1 MSESIGEWVKRDPN
15 IVPQTTVWSSEKPV
29 YDWKSSYSKES
40 AQSDPDLES
49 ELFSPES
56 RINSGIHFKDYANML
71 VSVKGGPPGLIPIA
85 SFDDAGL
92 DSIVL
97 ENVKRMEYKEPTPIQ
112 CNALPILMQNYDL
125 MACAQTGSGKTAAFL
140 VPTLSK
146 LVTKIFKG
154 QLSTV
159 RRRPGQMFK
168 GTPLVLIILPT
179 RELAIQIFEEAR
191 RFTYKT
197 PLRPVVIYGGAETRT
212 QKEQVMKGCDIL
224 IATPGRL
231 KDMVERG
238 VVSLARVRVAILDE
252 ADRMLDMGFETQVRQ
267 IMMSSDLARDEG
279 RQTLM
284 FSATFPKD
292 IQTLAREFLKEDFC
306 RLRIGRI
313 GGTTSLIKQ
322 NVVFVEDYEKN
333 ETIFQL
339 LLNYPPSR
347 TLIFVETKRTADAL
361 DDFLY
366 NKKFPTCSIHGDRDQ
381 RERELA
387 LRAFKDGKSPILIA
401 TAVASRGLDIKD
413 VMHVINYDLN
423 NDIDEYVHRI
433 GRTARAGNPG
443 TATSFYNSRN
453 EPLATSL
460 TKLLVECKQDVPDF
474 LQVYINP
481 NATFETDDF
490 HDEELEQAG
499 YGAGADSGSTRGSQ
513 ENSAWGNNQPQAS
526 AGGDGW

>member
-15 IVPQTTVWSSEKPV
+15 IVPETTVWSSEKPV
-29 YDWKSSYSKES
+29 YDWKTGYSKDSAES
-40 AQSDPDLES
+40 NPDLEK
-49 ELFSPES
+49 ELFSTEF
-56 RINSGIHFKDYANML
+56 RINSGIHFQDYRSMK
-71 VSVKGGPPGLIPIA
+71 VSVKDGPLDLVPIV

-97 ENVKRMEYKEPTPIQ
+97 ENVKRMEYTEPTPVQ
-112 CNALPILMQNYDL
+112 RNAIPILMQNYDL

-140 VPTLSK
+140 VPTISK
-146 LVTKIFKG
+146 LVAKIFKG

-159 RRRPGQMFK
+159 RRRPDQMFK

-197 PLRPVVIYGGAETRT
+197 PLRPVVIYGGAESRV
-212 QKEQVMKGCDIL
+212 QKEQIMKGCDIL

-252 ADRMLDMGFETQVRQ
+252 ADRMLDMGFEPQIRQ

-322 NVVFVEDYEKN
+322 NILSVEEYEKN
-333 ETIFQL
+333 EAIFKIL
-339 LLNYPPSR
+339 LDFPPSR

-433 GRTARAGNPG
+433 GRTARAGNSG
-443 TATSFYNSRN
+443 TATTFYNSKN
-453 EPLATSL
+453 EPLAPTL
-460 TKLLVECKQDVPDF
+460 AKLLVECKQEVPDF
-474 LQVYINP
+474 LQSYIDP
-481 NATFETDDF
+481 SVTFETDDF
-490 HDEELEQAG
+490 HDEDAESAG
-499 YGAGADSGSTRGSQ
+499 YSVDADSGSALGGHEDSTWGS
-513 ENSAWGNNQPQAS
+513 NQGQAS
-526 AGGDGW
+526 ENDTW